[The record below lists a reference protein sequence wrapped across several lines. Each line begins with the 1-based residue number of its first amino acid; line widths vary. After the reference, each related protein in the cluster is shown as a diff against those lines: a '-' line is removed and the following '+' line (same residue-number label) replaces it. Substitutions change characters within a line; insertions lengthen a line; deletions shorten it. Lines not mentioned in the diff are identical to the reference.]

1 VTEHAPSLH
10 AGWTPSHAPL
20 GAMPF
25 QPWAPT
31 AAAPPIGPGQRLTRT
46 LAAPAVHDLLREAD
60 RRLALPSTYRPP
72 ELTRGEKALLAGAA
86 VIVGLV
92 AGSVLAHRVKRP
104 RRGRSRAAEE
114 T

>member
-1 VTEHAPSLH
+1 MTEPAQSLH
-10 AGWTPSHAPL
+10 AGWIPGNASL

-25 QPWAPT
+25 QPWT
-31 AAAPPIGPGQRLTRT
+31 PPPPYVGPGQRLTRT

-72 ELTRGEKALLAGAA
+72 ELTRGEKVLIAGGAA
-86 VIVGLV
+86 IFGLLV
-92 AGSVLAHRVKRP
+92 GSVLAYKVKRP
-104 RRGRSRAAEE
+104 RRRRSRAGED